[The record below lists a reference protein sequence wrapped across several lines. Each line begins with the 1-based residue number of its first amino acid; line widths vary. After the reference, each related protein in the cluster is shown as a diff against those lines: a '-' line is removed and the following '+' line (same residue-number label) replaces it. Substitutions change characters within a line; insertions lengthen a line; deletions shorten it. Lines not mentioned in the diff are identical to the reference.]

1 MIQSVFVWL
10 ISVTS
15 EVLVQKLLCG
25 FEHES
30 FKMHCVVL
38 VTTVVGPL
46 GIWRAHGEN
55 VQNFKASVTHGPD
68 WVSVVKMYT
77 LKVNERYSRKQL
89 TLNNCIQ
96 FFLSQVQWKFL
107 SPWQFS
113 DFDVAQNCYWGVSLS
128 SELGKVWLRPQLIT
142 CTILRSTGCKIAC
155 NNLTC
160 LH

>member
-10 ISVTS
+10 ISVRS
-15 EVLVQKLLCG
+15 EVLVQKLFSG

-30 FKMHCVVL
+30 FEMHGVVL

-68 WVSVVKMYT
+68 WVSVVKMYA
-77 LKVNERYSRKQL
+77 LKWNERYSRKQL

-96 FFLSQVQWKFL
+96 FFSSNTVKISQPLTIFWFR
-107 SPWQFS
+107 
-113 DFDVAQNCYWGVSLS
+113 CC
-128 SELGKVWLRPQLIT
+128 SELLLRGQPLFRTGKGLAQTAADNMRDIALYF
-142 CTILRSTGCKIAC
+142 CKIDR
-155 NNLTC
+155 NNSTC

>member
-10 ISVTS
+10 ISVRS
-15 EVLVQKLLCG
+15 EVLVQKLLSG

-30 FKMHCVVL
+30 FEMHGVVL

-77 LKVNERYSRKQL
+77 LKWNEKHSRKQL

-96 FFLSQVQWKFL
+96 FLFSSTVKISQPLTIFLISMLLRIVTEGSASLQNWER
-107 SPWQFS
+107 S
-113 DFDVAQNCYWGVSLS
+113 DNMRDIALYF
-128 SELGKVWLRPQLIT
+128 
-142 CTILRSTGCKIAC
+142 CKIDR
-155 NNLTC
+155 NNSTC